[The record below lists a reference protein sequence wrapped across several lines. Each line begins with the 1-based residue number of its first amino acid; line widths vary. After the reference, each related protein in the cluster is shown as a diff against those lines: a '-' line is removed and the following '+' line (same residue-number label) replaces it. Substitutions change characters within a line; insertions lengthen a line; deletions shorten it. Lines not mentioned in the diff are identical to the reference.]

1 MVIYKM
7 ISPSSDGS
15 TGVQKYSCKVITI
28 DAVTQANDDRR
39 AYMDHNCSRLRKDP
53 KPARLEFLKRKLCVL
68 RAHKENFKQSMLRPE
83 TLQRL

>member
-1 MVIYKM
+1 MVIYKV
-7 ISPSSDGS
+7 IPPSREGS

-28 DAVTQANDDRR
+28 DAASQANDDRR
-39 AYMDHNCSRLRKDP
+39 VFLDHNCPRLRKEP
-53 KPARLEFLKRKLCVL
+53 KPERLEYLKRKLCVL